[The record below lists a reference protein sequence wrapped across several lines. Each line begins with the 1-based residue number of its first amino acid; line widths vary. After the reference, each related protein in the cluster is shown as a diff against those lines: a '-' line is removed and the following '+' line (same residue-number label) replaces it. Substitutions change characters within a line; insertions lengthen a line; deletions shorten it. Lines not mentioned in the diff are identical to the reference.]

1 MADAR
6 IDDAIA
12 RARRIA
18 AVVAEREDER
28 LRKEI
33 EGYPKRLRWR
43 VSGCEELG
51 IDRDALE
58 RVRAAGIRR
67 RLVFAH
73 PQLLQDLPN
82 ASLYYRGIAL
92 LPRKRVQSIA
102 GGVDGWEQSPP
113 KGRVTADKALKVAR
127 LYNTVISAVVLDRL
141 DWADDDAS
149 RNVLANVGITADGG
163 MRNVVGQQA
172 EAAIKERMLEFVKEA
187 GLVVGNPSD
196 EEAGVSLQGGVTM
209 RFGSEP
215 DIGFE
220 RNGSWAVVIEIKGG
234 RDPAGALER
243 LGAIKKTFDETPN
256 DCRNYLVAGVVTPT
270 MRERLGEMSMERYFE
285 IDDLLAR
292 EDAWGEFMNEVFHHG
307 LRIAPEIG
315 GTGVS

>member
-33 EGYPKRLRWR
+33 EDYPRRLRWR
-43 VSGCEELG
+43 ASRSEELG
-51 IDRDALE
+51 IHRDALD

-73 PQLLQDLPN
+73 PRLLQDLPN

-102 GGVDGWEQSPP
+102 GGVDGWERSPP
-113 KGRVTADKALKVAR
+113 TGRVTADKALKVAR
-127 LYNTVISAVVLDRL
+127 LYNTVISAVVLDRI
-141 DWADDDAS
+141 DWADDDAV

-172 EAAIKERMLEFVKEA
+172 ETAIKERMLEFVKEA
-187 GLVVGNPSD
+187 GLVVGED
-196 EEAGVSLQGGVTM
+196 AAGVSLQEGVTM

-270 MRERLGEMSMERYFE
+270 MRERLSEMSMERYFE
-285 IDDLLAR
+285 IDDLLKSH
-292 EDAWGEFMNEVFHHG
+292 DAWEGFVNEVFHHG
-307 LRIAPEIG
+307 LRIVSEIG
-315 GTGVS
+315 GARRVS

>member
-18 AVVAEREDER
+18 AVVAERDDER
-28 LRKEI
+28 LRQEI
-33 EGYPKRLRWR
+33 EDYPKRLRWR
-43 VSGCEELG
+43 ASRAEELG
-51 IDRDALE
+51 IHPDALK
-58 RVRAAGIRR
+58 RIRAAGIRR

-73 PQLLQDLPN
+73 PELLQDLPN

-102 GGVDGWEQSPP
+102 GGVDGWERSPP
-113 KGRVTADKALKVAR
+113 TGRVTADKALKVAR
-127 LYNTVISAVVLDRL
+127 LYNTVISAIVLDRL

-149 RNVLANVGITADGG
+149 RDVLANVGITADGG

-172 EAAIKERMLEFVKEA
+172 EAAIKERMLGFVRDA
-187 GLVVGNPSD
+187 GLVVDESD
-196 EEAGVSLQGGVTM
+196 EGAGVLLQGRVTM

-285 IDDLLAR
+285 IDDLLSRA
-292 EDAWGEFMNEVFHHG
+292 DAWEEFMNEVFHHG

-315 GTGVS
+315 VGSMS